1 MLLRQSRSK
10 EVPRGIFHLLGP
22 EQTGIKKGEQS
33 LHTSTPPLFTT
44 PGHHKYKTFICMPDK
59 TFKTQVD
66 DYFVTKYAQ
75 LESTTD
81 KIIKK
86 YSRTMEAAN
95 VLSAAYLYV
104 IDKEPEI
111 LHFSRTFS
119 KSIDHVIYSFALKFI
134 NNQLIWP
141 SSPLIDEANKFIKKH
156 HNLDDDAVESLEY
169 QKTTS
174 YQHNIYTEEFIQ
186 EFHNSLNKLDGIC
199 FQAFYFE
206 GVDNAK
212 DLASK
217 FDISQSSAYSIINR
231 LKNQLKKHIEKNKV
245 E

>member
-1 MLLRQSRSK
+1 M
-10 EVPRGIFHLLGP
+10 P
-22 EQTGIKKGEQS
+22 EK
-33 LHTSTPPLFTT
+33 
-44 PGHHKYKTFICMPDK
+44 K

-66 DYFVTKYAQ
+66 DYFVAKYSQ
-75 LESTTD
+75 LESTTE

-86 YSRTMEAAN
+86 NSRTLEPAN
-95 VLSAAYLYV
+95 VLSDTYLYV
-104 IDKEPEI
+104 LSKEKEI
-111 LHFSRTFS
+111 LAFASTYS
-119 KSIDHVIYSFALKFI
+119 KSIEHVIYSFTI
-134 NNQLIWP
+134 NYINRSLIW
-141 SSPLIDEANKFIKKH
+141 SNSTINDEANKFLNKH
-156 HNLDDDAVESLEY
+156 HNLDDESTDCQEY

-174 YQHNIYTEEFIQ
+174 YHHNIYTEEFIE
-186 EFHNSLNKLDGIC
+186 EFHKSLNKLDGIC

-231 LKNQLKKHIEKNKV
+231 LRNQLVKHIEKNKV

>member
-1 MLLRQSRSK
+1 
-10 EVPRGIFHLLGP
+10 
-22 EQTGIKKGEQS
+22 
-33 LHTSTPPLFTT
+33 
-44 PGHHKYKTFICMPDK
+44 MPDK
-59 TFKTQVD
+59 TFKNQVD
-66 DYFVTKYAQ
+66 DYFVTKYSQ
-75 LESTTD
+75 LESTTG

-86 YSRTMEAAN
+86 YNRSLEAAN
-95 VLSAAYLYV
+95 VLSATYLY
-104 IDKEPEI
+104 IQDKEKEI

-119 KSIDHVIYSFALKFI
+119 KSIDHVIYSFTLKYINQSMWPKSTLNYEGNKFI
-134 NNQLIWP
+134 N
-141 SSPLIDEANKFIKKH
+141 KH
-156 HNLDDDAVESLEY
+156 HNLDDEAAECLEY

-186 EFHNSLNKLDGIC
+186 DFHNSLNKLDGIC

>member
-1 MLLRQSRSK
+1 MS
-10 EVPRGIFHLLGP
+10 
-22 EQTGIKKGEQS
+22 
-33 LHTSTPPLFTT
+33 
-44 PGHHKYKTFICMPDK
+44 DK
-59 TFKTQVD
+59 NFKSYVD
-66 DYFVTKYAQ
+66 DYFVKKYSQ
-75 LESTTD
+75 LESTTA

-86 YSRTMEAAN
+86 HSRELEVAN
-95 VLSAAYLYV
+95 VLSATYLY
-104 IDKEPEI
+104 ILDKENEI
-111 LHFSRTFS
+111 QNFSATYS
-119 KSIDHVIYSFALKFI
+119 KSIDHVIYSFTLNYI
-134 NNQLIWP
+134 NRSLIWAN
-141 SSPLIDEANKFIKKH
+141 SEVNVEANKFINKH
-156 HNLDDDAVESLEY
+156 HNLDDEGAESLEY

-174 YQHNIYTEEFIQ
+174 YQHNIYNEEFIL

-231 LKNQLKKHIEKNKV
+231 LKNQLKKHIEKHKV